1 MKLNELKGTER
12 ELVVIAL
19 QALFRERKSAC
30 NAVITVCN
38 INGQERPSEAVFG
51 LDEVLTALREIGAA
65 PI

>member
-38 INGQERPSEAVFG
+38 INGQERPNEEVFG
-51 LDEVLTALREIGAA
+51 LDEVFTALREIGAA